1 MQQGDFNG
9 LTLRQV
15 VLAVAVMLAIV
26 AVVLWVMGS

>member
-15 VLAVAVMLAIV
+15 LLAVAVMLAIV
-26 AVVLWVMGS
+26 AVILAGMGS